1 MFSKTQKPGPPMK
14 EEQRGIP
21 NINMI
26 SHGTEITGTLKT
38 NSDIRISGK
47 LDGTI
52 ESHGKVIVSQ
62 GGLITGDV
70 KGKEADVAGTI
81 NGELAVTD
89 RLILRQ
95 TAIVRGDITT
105 KSLLVEEGAR
115 FDGACKMTN
124 LVSAE
129 HAGGKSDV
137 AKFKMANA

>member
-1 MFSKTQKPGPPMK
+1 MFDKKPKPTVMK
-14 EEQRGIP
+14 EESRGVP

-26 SHGTEITGTLKT
+26 SQGTEIIGTLKT
-38 NSDIRISGK
+38 NTDIRISGK

-52 ESHGKVIVSQ
+52 ESLGKVIIST

-81 NGELAVTD
+81 NGELVVSE

-95 TAIVRGDITT
+95 SAIVIGDITT

-115 FDGACKMTN
+115 FDGACKMSTN
-124 LVSAE
+124 VNSESKNNKQEA
-129 HAGGKSDV
+129 SN
-137 AKFKMANA
+137 FKMAHA